1 MSDFNVHTL
10 DTAPE
15 KSVKLLEAVQQSAG
29 FVPNLLG
36 IMAES
41 PAVAEAYTTLG
52 RIFSKTSL
60 TPVEQQVTLLAI
72 NRYNE
77 CDYCMAAHSMIASA
91 QKVPAD
97 VIRAIR
103 DDQPIDDEQL
113 EALRRFATQIVDK
126 RGWVKDADI
135 SAFLSAGYTQAQVLE
150 VILAVS
156 YKTLSNYTNHV
167 AETPLDDAFAAR
179 AWTPVDKPAA

>member
-10 DTAPE
+10 GTAPD
-15 KSVKLLEAVQQSAG
+15 KSVKLLEAMKQSAG
-29 FVPNLLG
+29 FIPNLLG
-36 IMAES
+36 VMAES

-52 RIFSKTSL
+52 KIFSRTSL

-77 CDYCMAAHSMIASA
+77 CDYCMAAHSVIASA

-97 VIRAIR
+97 VIQAIR
-103 DDQPIDDEQL
+103 DDQPVKDERL
-113 EALRRFATQIVDK
+113 EALRLFATQVVDQ
-126 RGWVKDADI
+126 RGWVQDADI
-135 SAFLSAGYTQAQVLE
+135 SAFLSAGYTHAQVLE

-156 YKTLSNYTNHV
+156 FKTLSNYTNHV

-179 AWTPVDKPAA
+179 AWTPVDKTAA